1 MEKEKSLENAKK
13 DALRLLKS
21 RARSELEIFNR
32 LKEKGYDQS
41 IVDDL
46 ISEFKSKGFLDDLKF
61 AKLYASDQIEI
72 KFKGPKYVEY
82 ELRELG
88 IDREIIAKVIDE
100 VLGDIDLKEIFKR
113 FKKAHQKDPEDKL
126 FQKLVNR
133 GFDPYIVKRLL
144 REISKEMEA

>member
-1 MEKEKSLENAKK
+1 MEKEKNLENARK
-13 DALRLLKS
+13 DALRLLNL

-32 LKEKGYDQS
+32 LKEKGYDQNT
-41 IVDDL
+41 VNAL
-46 ISEFKSKGFLDDLKF
+46 ISEFKSKGLLDDFKF

-82 ELRELG
+82 ELKEFG
-88 IDREIIAKVIDE
+88 IDKEIIAKVIDE
-100 VLGDIDLKEIFKR
+100 VLNGIDLKEIFKR
-113 FKKAHQKDPEDKL
+113 FKTAHQRDSEDKL

-133 GFDPYIVKRLL
+133 GFDTYTVKRLL